1 MHEWHITE
9 ELLDQVCTQAKE
21 NRINKVT
28 KIQVELG
35 EDGHI
40 TEDSLRFCFQL
51 LSEKTIAKEAV
62 LEINPSGGNAL
73 TLISLEG
80 EQETPKV
87 GKPKKA

>member
-9 ELLDQVCTQAKE
+9 ELLGQVCTQAGE

-35 EDGHI
+35 EDSHV

-51 LSEKTIAKEAV
+51 LSDKTIAREAA
-62 LEINPSGGNAL
+62 LEIKSTPGNGL
-73 TLISLEG
+73 TLVSLAG
-80 EQETPKV
+80 EQAP
-87 GKPKKA
+87 P